1 MQETVIIENKSDT
14 YGTYW
19 MECVGIV
26 DFLDLI
32 KINRTCWLDNFH
44 PIRHFHSLMMHA
56 LHEHRDSEGKSMHA
70 GRVAVFVASERC
82 NLAWDYRASKYGQQ
96 VGGRKRKLPIA
107 HSEKV
112 ITKWQN
118 SLPQGMLVPE
128 WLTKCRTLD
137 DLTQADKIANPSPCK
152 LCGAPV

>member
-1 MQETVIIENKSDT
+1 MYDTAIIEINSDT
-14 YGTYW
+14 YGLYW
-19 MECVGIV
+19 MECVGVV

-32 KINRTCWLDNFH
+32 RIKQVWLSKFH
-44 PIRHFHSLMMHA
+44 PTYHFQSLLMHT
-56 LHEHRDSEGKSMHA
+56 LHDHRDAQGKDMHA
-70 GRVAVFVASERC
+70 GRVAIFVASERC

-107 HSEKV
+107 YSEK
-112 ITKWQN
+112 IIAKWQN

-137 DLTQADKIANPSPCK
+137 DVIQADKIANPSPCK